1 MQLEGWK
8 KNIPPK
14 KEKKKITEMGQNK
27 TVNFN
32 QNKELKNRMCSK

>member
-8 KNIPPK
+8 KYIPPK
-14 KEKKKITEMGQNK
+14 KKKKITELGQNK

-32 QNKELKNRMCSK
+32 QNKELKNRICSK

>member
-8 KNIPPK
+8 TYPPK
-14 KEKKKITEMGQNK
+14 KEKKITEMGQNK

-32 QNKELKNRMCSK
+32 